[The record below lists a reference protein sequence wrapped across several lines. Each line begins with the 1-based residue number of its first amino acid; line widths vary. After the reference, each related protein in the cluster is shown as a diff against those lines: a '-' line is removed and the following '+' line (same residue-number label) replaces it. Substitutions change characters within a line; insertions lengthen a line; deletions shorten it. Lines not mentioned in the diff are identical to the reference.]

1 METFEKFEN
10 VWDAIE
16 SDPKEAAKMK
26 ILSDLMFQILG
37 IVKENHWSLDEAA
50 QRFHVAPKRMDDV
63 LAGRIYLFQPGELFE
78 MVAALGRRV
87 HVEIEAA

>member
-1 METFEKFEN
+1 METFEEFES

-16 SDPKEAAKMK
+16 SDPKEAAKLK
-26 ILSDLMFQILG
+26 TLSDLMFQVLG

-50 QRFHVAPKRMDDV
+50 KRFKVTPERMDDV

-78 MVAALGRRV
+78 MVASLGRRV
-87 HVEIEAA
+87 RVEIEAA